1 MKIAKGMLLFGF
13 VFGLLTSGCGAATS
27 EYMKP
32 VAGPEPQGAPP
43 NKARV
48 VFVRPSGG
56 AWKVIFTI
64 IDERGYFLGD
74 STAGGRFSVYLDP
87 GEHYFIVWTETTET
101 VKATL
106 APGRTYYVEV
116 RPKMGMWKA
125 RASLWA
131 VNRKSGLMQS
141 IPSYLSDTTVTTPDF
156 AAGQAYLN
164 SLGNELPNAAKQGI
178 ETYNAYSPDDKAD
191 VTLMPEDGT

>member
-1 MKIAKGMLLFGF
+1 MLAKRMLLLAVMLG
-13 VFGLLTSGCGAATS
+13 GLNLGCGAATS
-27 EYMKP
+27 DYMRP
-32 VAGPEPQGAPP
+32 VTGPEPVGVPP

-48 VFVRPSGG
+48 VFVRPSSG
-56 AWKVIFTI
+56 AFKVIFTI

-74 STAGGRFSVYLDP
+74 STAGGRFSVFLDP

-101 VKATL
+101 VKAAL

-131 VNRKSGLMQS
+131 VNQKSGLMKE
-141 IPSYLSDTTVTTPDF
+141 IPSYLKDTTVTTPDF

-178 ETYNAYSPDDKAD
+178 ETYNGYSPEDKAD
-191 VTLMPEDGT
+191 VTLIPEDGQ

>member
-1 MKIAKGMLLFGF
+1 MLAKKILLLAVAMGA
-13 VFGLLTSGCGAATS
+13 LNAGCGAATS

-32 VAGPEPQGAPP
+32 VVGPEPAGSPP

-48 VFVRPSGG
+48 VFVRPSSG
-56 AWKVIFTI
+56 AGKVIFTI

-74 STAGGRFSVYLDP
+74 STAGGRFSVFLDP
-87 GEHYFIVWTETTET
+87 GDHYFIVWTETTET
-101 VKATL
+101 VKASL

-116 RPKMGMWKA
+116 RPKMGMWTA

-131 VNRKSGLMQS
+131 VNRKSGLMQN
-141 IPSYLSDTTVTTPDF
+141 IPSYLTDTTVTTPDF
-156 AAGQAYLN
+156 TAGQNYLN

-178 ETYNAYSPDDKAD
+178 QTYEGYSPDEKGD
-191 VTLMPEDGT
+191 VTLLPEDGQ

>member
-1 MKIAKGMLLFGF
+1 MMITKKVLLFAL
-13 VFGLLTSGCGAATS
+13 VFGVLGSGCGAATS

-32 VAGPEPQGAPP
+32 VAGPEPAGAPAD
-43 NKARV
+43 KARV
-48 VFVRPSGG
+48 VFVRPSGM
-56 AWKVIFTI
+56 ANKVVFTI

-74 STAGGRFSVYLDP
+74 STSGARFSVFLDP

-131 VNRKSGLMQS
+131 VNRKSNLAQQ
-141 IPSYLSDTTVTTPDF
+141 IPSYLSDTKVTTPDF

-164 SLGNELPNAAKQGI
+164 SLKNELPDAAKKGV
-178 ETYNAYSPDDKAD
+178 ETYAGYSPEDKAD
-191 VTLMPEDGT
+191 VTLMPEDGQ

>member
-1 MKIAKGMLLFGF
+1 MMRAIRALLLTVAIG
-13 VFGLLTSGCGAATS
+13 VLTSGCSAATS
-27 EYMKP
+27 PYMRP
-32 VAGPEPQGAPP
+32 VAGPEPVGAPP

-48 VFVRPSGG
+48 VFVRTSSM
-56 AWKVIFTI
+56 ANRVLFTI

-74 STAGGRFSVYLDP
+74 STAGGRFSVFLDP

-101 VKATL
+101 AKATL

-116 RPKMGMWKA
+116 RPKMGVWKA

-131 VNRKSGLMQS
+131 VNRRSGLMQS

-164 SLGNELPNAAKQGI
+164 SLGNELPNAAREGI
-178 ETYNAYSPDDKAD
+178 ATYNAYSSDEKAD
-191 VTLMPEDGT
+191 VTLLPEDGQ

>member
-1 MKIAKGMLLFGF
+1 MLAKKILLLAVAMGA
-13 VFGLLTSGCGAATS
+13 LNTGCGAATS
-27 EYMKP
+27 EYMRP
-32 VAGPEPQGAPP
+32 VAGPEPAGAPP

-48 VFVRPSGG
+48 VFVRPSSM
-56 AWKVIFTI
+56 ANKVIFTI

-74 STAGGRFSVYLDP
+74 STAGARFSVFLDP

-141 IPSYLSDTTVTTPDF
+141 IPSYLTDTTVTTPDF

-164 SLGNELPNAAKQGI
+164 SLGNELPDAAKQGVQ
-178 ETYNAYSPDDKAD
+178 TYQGYSPEDKAD
-191 VTLMPEDGT
+191 VTLLPEDGQ

>member
-1 MKIAKGMLLFGF
+1 MIAKRMLLLAIGFGIF
-13 VFGLLTSGCGAATS
+13 SVGCGAATS
-27 EYMKP
+27 PYMKA
-32 VAGPEPQGAPP
+32 VAGPEPAGAPAD
-43 NKARV
+43 KARV
-48 VFVRPSGG
+48 VFVRPSSG
-56 AWKVIFTI
+56 ALKVIFTI

-74 STAGGRFSVYLDP
+74 STANGRFSVFLDP
-87 GEHYFIVWTETTET
+87 GDHYFIVWTESTET

-141 IPSYLSDTTVTTPDF
+141 IPSYLTDTTVTASDF

-178 ETYNAYSPDDKAD
+178 ETYNGYSPEDKAD
-191 VTLMPEDGT
+191 VTLLPEDGQ

>member
-1 MKIAKGMLLFGF
+1 MMKTKRALLLA
-13 VFGLLTSGCGAATS
+13 VAMGLLLPACGTAKS
-27 EYMKP
+27 DYMKP
-32 VAGPEPQGAPP
+32 VAGPEPAGAPP

-48 VFVRPSGG
+48 VFVRPSSA
-56 AWKVIFTI
+56 AWGVIFTI

-74 STAGGRFSVYLDP
+74 STGGSRFSVFLDP

-141 IPSYLSDTTVTTPDF
+141 IPSYLADTQVLTTDF

-178 ETYNAYSPDDKAD
+178 ETYNGYSPEDKAD
-191 VTLMPEDGT
+191 VTLLPEDGM

>member
-1 MKIAKGMLLFGF
+1 MTAKSAFLFLA
-13 VFGLLTSGCGAATS
+13 VLGLFASGCGTATS
-27 EYMKP
+27 EYMRP
-32 VAGPEPQGAPP
+32 VTGPEPMGAPP

-48 VFVRPSGG
+48 VFVRPSGM
-56 AWKVIFTI
+56 ASAVIFTI

-74 STAGGRFSVYLDP
+74 STAGGRFSVFLDP

-101 VKATL
+101 AKATL

-116 RPKMGMWKA
+116 RPKMGVWKA

-131 VNRKSGLMQS
+131 VNRRSGLMQN
-141 IPSYLSDTTVTTPDF
+141 IPSYLSETTVTTPDF

-164 SLGNELPNAAKQGI
+164 SLGKELPDAARQGLQ
-178 ETYNAYSPDDKAD
+178 TYNEYSPDEKAD
-191 VTLMPEDGT
+191 VTLMPEDGV

>member
-1 MKIAKGMLLFGF
+1 MLAKRFLLLSLVIGA
-13 VFGLLTSGCGAATS
+13 LTAGCGTATS
-27 EYMKP
+27 EYMRP
-32 VAGPEPQGAPP
+32 VAGPEPVGAPP

-56 AWKVIFTI
+56 AWKVLFTI
-64 IDERGYFLGD
+64 IDEHGYFLGD
-74 STAGGRFSVYLDP
+74 STAKGRFSVFLDP

-101 VKATL
+101 VKAIL

-131 VNRKSGLMQS
+131 VSRKSGLMQS
-141 IPSYLSDTTVTTPDF
+141 IPSYLSDTTVTAPDF

-164 SLGNELPNAAKQGI
+164 SLGNELPNAASRGI
-178 ETYNAYSPDDKAD
+178 QTYNGYSPDEKGD
-191 VTLMPEDGT
+191 VTLLPEDGQ

>member
-1 MKIAKGMLLFGF
+1 MMAKTTLLLAAALAAF
-13 VFGLLTSGCGAATS
+13 TSGCGAATS
-27 EYMKP
+27 EYMRP
-32 VAGPEPQGAPP
+32 VMTPEPAGAPP

-48 VFVRPSGG
+48 VFVRPSGM
-56 AWKVIFTI
+56 ANKVIFTI

-74 STAGGRFSVYLDP
+74 STAGARFSVFVDP
-87 GEHYFIVWTETTET
+87 GDHHFIVWTETTET

-131 VNRKSGLMQS
+131 VNRKSGLQQS
-141 IPSYLSDTTVTTPDF
+141 IPSYLADTTVTTPDF
-156 AAGQAYLN
+156 ATGQAYLN
-164 SLGNELPNAAKQGI
+164 SLGNELPNAAQQGI
-178 ETYNAYSPDDKAD
+178 KTYNEYSADDKGD
-191 VTLMPEDGT
+191 VTLLPEDGQ

>member
-1 MKIAKGMLLFGF
+1 MMARQAFLLA
-13 VFGLLTSGCGAATS
+13 VALVALTSGCSAATS
-27 EYMKP
+27 EYMHP
-32 VAGPEPQGAPP
+32 VAGPEPLGAPP

-48 VFVRPSGG
+48 VFVRPSSM
-56 AWKVIFTI
+56 AKKVIFTI

-74 STAGGRFSVYLDP
+74 STAGARFSVFVDP
-87 GEHYFIVWTETTET
+87 GDHYFIVWTETTET
-101 VKATL
+101 VRATL

-131 VNRKSGLMQS
+131 VNRRSGLQQN
-141 IPSYLSDTTVTTPDF
+141 IPSFLAETIVTTPDF

-164 SLGNELPNAAKQGI
+164 SLGNELPNAAKQGV
-178 ETYNAYSPDDKAD
+178 ETYAGYSPDEKAD
-191 VTLMPEDGT
+191 VTLLPEDGQ